1 MNCKRKML
9 VLCMMLI
16 VGISCWAQSLQL
28 KLDNVTVKKAMTEL
42 KQKSGYSFVFEAS
55 DVDTAKKISVNA
67 ENAKDAIDQILQ
79 GQDVTYEIQGK
90 SVIIKRKSATNG
102 TPTQGKKRR
111 VTGTVKDTNGDP
123 VIGATVMEKG
133 TKNGTVTDYNG
144 NFVLETAP
152 DAQLDISYIGFKTQ
166 TVKPTA
172 SGNMSISLSEDSN
185 LLDDVVVVGYGTQ
198 RKKLITGSTIHVT
211 SEDIAAVNA
220 VDAFGA
226 LQSHAAG
233 MNIVM
238 NSGQPGESYKVTIR
252 GMGTAGSN
260 SPLYVIDGV
269 PGGSLT
275 DISPDD
281 IESIDVLKDAASS
294 AIYGA
299 RASNGVILVTTKKGK
314 VGHIQVTF
322 DGYLGWQNPNTN
334 DVTPLN
340 AKQYME
346 INDKAYQIQ
355 GVATYDWQKL
365 IPKQYAQIMNGTWN
379 GTNWLE
385 ETTCHDAPVNNAS
398 LNITG
403 GSDVSRFS
411 LGVSKYHQ
419 TGTIGVPATPKYDR
433 TTVRMNSDYTL
444 IKGKDRDILKFGENV
459 TFSATDKKG
468 ISIGGIYSNS
478 IRNLLAMSPL
488 LPAYSEDGGGY
499 YEYKDIVADQWDF
512 SAEMS
517 NPLAA
522 MLYDEGNSYTKGYRL
537 QSNFFLEF
545 QPIKDLTYR
554 ASAGWLY
561 HHTEGRR
568 YVPVY
573 ELSTKKSNPADDVT
587 QRQSYNIRW
596 SLENTLN
603 YVKTFG
609 NHNIDILL
617 GQSIEKWGYG
627 NSLSITNSNSL
638 FPGSFDHAYIVNANV
653 VDPAYTSISGS
664 PQDQGSLSSFF
675 GRINY
680 NYAETYLLSLVLRA
694 DGSSNF
700 ARGHRWG
707 YFPSV
712 SAGWVMSNEKFF
724 ESTKTWLDFFKIRAS
739 WGQNGNC
746 NISNFQYLA
755 TIAFD
760 DPYYF
765 DNKDNP
771 GIGAYP
777 NILPN
782 EDVKWETSEQLDFGF
797 DARFLNNRLGV
808 AFDWYKK
815 TTKDWLVRAPML
827 LSYGTGAPYINGG
840 DIENK
845 GIEVQL
851 SWNDKIGSDFRY
863 GVTFNFSHNK
873 NEVTRLA
880 NSEGIIHGGSNAIAQ
895 NTAEL
900 YRIQVGYPIGYFWG
914 YEMEGIIQN
923 EQDLQDYLN
932 RNCGGDKANSL
943 QGESLQPGDV
953 KFVDV
958 NGNGKIDKGDDD
970 KTMIGDPNPDVTV
983 GLNIT
988 MSYKGFDFA
997 LNGYGSF
1004 GQQVAK
1010 SYRQFSDHPDDNYCT
1025 DVYTKYW
1032 TGEGS
1037 TNEYPRFSDGKTA
1050 NMSEISRVWIE
1061 DADFFKISRISLGY
1075 DFKRIAQFLPVHK
1088 CRLYVSLSNYFTF
1101 TGYSGMDPEVGYG
1114 NGASWAS
1121 GIDCG
1126 YYPSSRSWQVG
1137 LNVAF

>member
-1 MNCKRKML
+1 MYN
-9 VLCMMLI
+9 
-16 VGISCWAQSLQL
+16 
-28 KLDNVTVKKAMTEL
+28 
-42 KQKSGYSFVFEAS
+42 YSKF
-55 DVDTAKKISVNA
+55 
-67 ENAKDAIDQILQ
+67 L
-79 GQDVTYEIQGK
+79 
-90 SVIIKRKSATNG
+90 SVICAG
-102 TPTQGKKRR
+102 MLLC
-111 VTGTVKDTNGDP
+111 
-123 VIGATVMEKG
+123 GATVPVDANASEAVAQAKATVQVKGVVLDTSDQPIIGASVIETG
-133 TKNGTVTDYNG
+133 TKSNGTLTGADG
-144 NFVLETAP
+144 SFALSITQGAS
-152 DAQLDISYIGFKTQ
+152 LRISYVGYKTV

-172 SGNMSISLSEDSN
+172 GKSVRVVLEEDAEVLN
-185 LLDDVVVVGYGTQ
+185 DVVVVGYGTQ
-198 RKKLITGSTIHVT
+198 RKKLVTGSTVHVT
-211 SEDIAAVNA
+211 SDNIAAVNA

-226 LQSHAAG
+226 LQSQAAG

-238 NSGQPGESYKVTIR
+238 NSGQPGESYKVVIR

-260 SPLYVIDGV
+260 TPLYVVDGV
-269 PGGSLT
+269 PGANIEDL
-275 DISPDD
+275 SPND

-299 RASNGVILVTTKKGK
+299 RASNGVILVTTKKGRP
-314 VGHIQVTF
+314 GHVQVTF
-322 DGYLGWQNPNTN
+322 DGYLGWQNANTN

-346 INDKAYQIQ
+346 INDKAYEIQ
-355 GVATYDWQKL
+355 GVSTYDWATL
-365 IPKQYAQIMNGTWN
+365 IPKQYAQIMNGSWN
-379 GTNWLE
+379 GTNWLD
-385 ETTCHDAPVNNAS
+385 ETMIDNAPMHNAS
-398 LNITG
+398 LNIMG
-403 GSDVSRFS
+403 GSDTSRFS
-411 LGVSKYHQ
+411 LGFSKFHQ
-419 TGTIGVPATPKYDR
+419 TGTIGWPADPKFDR
-433 TTVRMNSDYTL
+433 YTVRLNSDYSL
-444 IKGKDRDILKFGENV
+444 IKKKGRDILKFGENI
-459 TFSATDKKG
+459 TFSATNKKG
-468 ISIGGIYSNS
+468 VSIGGIYGNS

-488 LPAYSEDGGGY
+488 LPAYNDKGEF
-499 YEYKDIVADQWDF
+499 YEYADIQADGWDF
-512 SAEMS
+512 SAEMA
-517 NPLAA
+517 NPLAQ
-522 MLYDEGNSYTKGYRL
+522 MKYDNGNSYTKGWRL

-545 QPIKDLTYR
+545 VPIKGLTWR
-554 ASAGWLY
+554 SSAGWLY
-561 HHTEGRR
+561 RHREGRS

-573 ELSTKKSNPADDVT
+573 ELSSKKSNPNDDIS
-587 QRQSYNIRW
+587 QNQSYSIRW

-603 YVKTFG
+603 WVKSFG
-609 NHNIDILL
+609 NHNVDVLL

-627 NSLSITNSNSL
+627 NSVSVTNSNSL
-638 FPGSFDHAYIVNANV
+638 FPGSFDHAYITNANV
-653 VDPAYTSISGS
+653 VDPAYTSIGGS
-664 PQDQGSLSSFF
+664 PESQGALSSFF
-675 GRINY
+675 GRVNY

-700 ARGHRWG
+700 ARGKRWG

-712 SAGWVMSNEKFF
+712 SAGWVISNENFM
-724 ESTKTWLDFFKIRAS
+724 ESTKSWLDFLKLRAS

-746 NISNFQYLA
+746 NISSFQYLA
-755 TIAFD
+755 TVAFD

-765 DNKDNP
+765 DSKDNP

-782 EDVKWETSEQLDFGF
+782 EDVKWETSEQLDLGF
-797 DARFLNNRLGV
+797 DARFLRNRLGIS
-808 AFDWYKK
+808 FDWYKK

-845 GIEVQL
+845 GYEVQL
-851 SWNDKIGSDFRY
+851 SWNDKIGKDFVY
-863 GVTFNFSHNK
+863 GVSFNFSHNK

-900 YRIQVGYPIGYFWG
+900 YRLEVGYPIGYFWG

-923 EQDLQDYLN
+923 EQDLQDYIN
-932 RNCGGDKANSL
+932 RNCGGDKKNSL

-953 KFVDV
+953 KFVDY
-958 NGNGKIDKGDDD
+958 NGNGKIDTGDAD
-970 KTMIGDPNPDVTV
+970 KTMIGDPNPDFTM
-983 GLNIT
+983 GLNINL
-988 MSYKGFDFA
+988 SYKGFDFG

-1037 TNEYPRFSDGKTA
+1037 TNEYPRFSDGKNA

-1075 DFKRIAQFLPVHK
+1075 DFKKLYSKLPVQK
-1088 CRLYVSLSNYFTF
+1088 CRLYVSLSNFFCF
-1101 TGYSGMDPEVGYG
+1101 TGYSGMDPEVGFG
-1114 NGASWAS
+1114 NGTSWAS

-1126 YYPSSRSWQVG
+1126 YYPSSRSFQVG
-1137 LNVAF
+1137 MNINF

>member
-1 MNCKRKML
+1 MKKKIL
-9 VLCMMLI
+9 VLSIMLT
-16 VGISCWAQSLQL
+16 VGACCWAQSIQL
-28 KLDNVTVKKAMTEL
+28 KLNNVTVKKAMTEL
-42 KQKSGYSFVFEAS
+42 KQKSGYSFVYETS
-55 DVDTAKKISVNA
+55 DLDTNKKVNVDA
-67 ENAKDAIDQILQ
+67 ENAKDAIAQILQ
-79 GQDVTYEIQGK
+79 GQNVTYEIQGK
-90 SVIIKRKSATNG
+90 NVVVQRKNANNTKAN
-102 TPTQGKKRR
+102 QGKKRTVR
-111 VTGTVKDTNGDP
+111 GIVKDNNGEP
-123 VIGATVMEKG
+123 VIGATIMESG
-133 TKNGTVTDYNG
+133 TKNGTVTDADG
-144 NFVLETAP
+144 NFVIEIAS
-152 DAQLDISYIGFKTQ
+152 DSKLDITSIGYKSQ
-166 TVKPTA
+166 TIKPSAT
-172 SGNMSISLSEDSN
+172 GTTKVSLSEDSN

-198 RKKLITGSTIHVT
+198 RKKLITGSTVHVT
-211 SEDIAAVNA
+211 ADDIAAVNA

-226 LQSHAAG
+226 LQSQASG

-238 NSGQPGESYKVTIR
+238 NSGQPGEGYKVTIR

-260 SPLYVIDGV
+260 TPLYVVDGV
-269 PGGSLT
+269 PGANIDDL
-275 DISPDD
+275 SPND

-314 VGHIQVTF
+314 AGGHVQVSF
-322 DGYLGWQNPNTN
+322 DGYMGWQNPNTN

-385 ETTCHDAPVNNAS
+385 ETTIHNAPIHNAS
-398 LNITG
+398 LSISG
-403 GSDVSRFS
+403 GSDISRFA
-411 LGVSKYHQ
+411 LGFTKFHQ
-419 TGTIGVPATPKYDR
+419 TGTIGAPADPKYDR
-433 TTVRMNSDYTL
+433 YTVRLNSDYSL
-444 IKGKDRDILKFGENV
+444 IKKKGRDILKIGENA
-459 TFSATDKKG
+459 TFSATDKRG
-468 ISIGGIYSNS
+468 VSVGGIYGNS

-488 LPAYSEDGGGY
+488 LPAYNDEGEY
-499 YEYKDIVADQWDF
+499 YEYKDIQADAWDF
-512 SAEMS
+512 SAEMA
-517 NPLAA
+517 NPLAQ
-522 MLYDEGNSYTKGYRL
+522 MKYDNGFGYTKVYRL
-537 QSNFFLEF
+537 QTNFFLEF
-545 QPIKDLTYR
+545 SPIKDLTYR

-561 HHTEGRR
+561 RHREGRS

-573 ELSTKKSNPADDVT
+573 ELSSKKSNPNDDVS
-587 QRQSYNIRW
+587 QNQSYSVRW

-603 YVKTFG
+603 WVKSFEK
-609 NHNIDILL
+609 HNVDVLL
-617 GQSIEKWGYG
+617 GQSVEKWGYG
-627 NSLSITNSNSL
+627 NGVNVTNSNSL
-638 FPGSFDHAYIVNANV
+638 FPGSFDHAYIANANV
-653 VDPAYTSISGS
+653 VDPSLTSIGGS
-664 PQDQGSLSSFF
+664 PEAQGALSSFF
-675 GRINY
+675 GRVNY
-680 NYAETYLLSLVLRA
+680 NYDETYLLSLVLRA

-712 SAGWVMSNEKFF
+712 SAGWVISNEKFM
-724 ESTKTWLDFFKIRAS
+724 ESTKAWMDFLKIRAS

-755 TIAFD
+755 TIALD

-765 DNKDNP
+765 NNKDNP
-771 GIGAYP
+771 ALGAYP

-827 LSYGTGAPYINGG
+827 LSYGTNAPYVNGG

-845 GIEVQL
+845 GYEIQL
-851 SWNDKIGSDFRY
+851 NWNDKIGKDFRY
-863 GVTFNFSHNK
+863 SVSANFSHNK

-923 EQDLQDYLN
+923 EKQLQEYLD
-932 RNCGGDKANSL
+932 RNCSGDKANSL

-953 KFVDV
+953 MFKDV

-970 KTMIGDPNPDVTV
+970 KTMIGDPNPDFTL
-983 GLNIT
+983 GLNINI
-988 MSYKGFDFA
+988 SYKGFDFA

-1037 TNEYPRFSDGKTA
+1037 TNRYPRFSDGKTA

-1075 DFKRIAQFLPVHK
+1075 DFKRLYSKLPVQK
-1088 CRLYVSLSNYFTF
+1088 CRLYVALSNFFTF
-1101 TGYSGMDPEVGYG
+1101 TGYSGMDPEVGFG

-1126 YYPSSRSWQVG
+1126 YYPSARSWQVG
-1137 LNVAF
+1137 LNINF

>member
-1 MNCKRKML
+1 MYN
-9 VLCMMLI
+9 
-16 VGISCWAQSLQL
+16 
-28 KLDNVTVKKAMTEL
+28 
-42 KQKSGYSFVFEAS
+42 YSKF
-55 DVDTAKKISVNA
+55 
-67 ENAKDAIDQILQ
+67 L
-79 GQDVTYEIQGK
+79 
-90 SVIIKRKSATNG
+90 SVICAGMLLCGAAVPVDANASEAVAQAKATVQVKGVVLDTSDQPIIGASVIETGTKSNG
-102 TPTQGKKRR
+102 TLTGADGSFSLSITQGASLR
-111 VTGTVKDTNGDP
+111 
-123 VIGATVMEKG
+123 
-133 TKNGTVTDYNG
+133 
-144 NFVLETAP
+144 
-152 DAQLDISYIGFKTQ
+152 ISYVGYKTV

-172 SGNMSISLSEDSN
+172 GKSVRVVLEEDAEVLN
-185 LLDDVVVVGYGTQ
+185 DVVVVGYGTQ
-198 RKKLITGSTIHVT
+198 RKKLVTGSTVHVT
-211 SEDIAAVNA
+211 SDNIAAVNA

-226 LQSHAAG
+226 LQSQAAG

-238 NSGQPGESYKVTIR
+238 NSGQPGESYKVVIR

-260 SPLYVIDGV
+260 TPLYVVDGV
-269 PGGSLT
+269 PGANIEDL
-275 DISPDD
+275 SPND

-299 RASNGVILVTTKKGK
+299 RASNGVILVTTKKGRP
-314 VGHIQVTF
+314 GHVQVTF
-322 DGYLGWQNPNTN
+322 DGYLGWQNANTN

-346 INDKAYQIQ
+346 INDKAYEIQ
-355 GVATYDWQKL
+355 GVSTYDWATL
-365 IPKQYAQIMNGTWN
+365 IPKQYAQIMNGSWN
-379 GTNWLE
+379 GTNWLD
-385 ETTCHDAPVNNAS
+385 ETMIDNAPMHNAS
-398 LNITG
+398 LNIMG
-403 GSDVSRFS
+403 GSDTSRFS
-411 LGVSKYHQ
+411 LGFSKFHQ
-419 TGTIGVPATPKYDR
+419 TGTIGWPADPKFDR
-433 TTVRMNSDYTL
+433 YTVRLNSDYSL
-444 IKGKDRDILKFGENV
+444 IKKKGRDILKFGENI
-459 TFSATDKKG
+459 TFSATNKKG
-468 ISIGGIYSNS
+468 VSIGGIYGNS

-488 LPAYSEDGGGY
+488 LPAYNDKGEF
-499 YEYKDIVADQWDF
+499 YEYADIQADGWDF
-512 SAEMS
+512 SAEMA
-517 NPLAA
+517 NPLAQ
-522 MLYDEGNSYTKGYRL
+522 MKYDNGNSYTKGWRL

-545 QPIKDLTYR
+545 EPIKGLTWR
-554 ASAGWLY
+554 SSAGWLY
-561 HHTEGRR
+561 RHREGRS

-573 ELSTKKSNPADDVT
+573 ELSSKKSNPNDDIS
-587 QRQSYNIRW
+587 QNQSYSIRW

-603 YVKTFG
+603 WVKSFG
-609 NHNIDILL
+609 NHNVDVLL

-627 NSLSITNSNSL
+627 NSVSVTNSNSL
-638 FPGSFDHAYIVNANV
+638 FPGSFDHAYITNANV
-653 VDPAYTSISGS
+653 VDPAYTSIGGS
-664 PQDQGSLSSFF
+664 PESQGALSSFF

-700 ARGHRWG
+700 ARGKRWG

-712 SAGWVMSNEKFF
+712 SAGWVISNENFM
-724 ESTKTWLDFFKIRAS
+724 ESTKSWLDFLKLRAS

-746 NISNFQYLA
+746 NISSFQYLA
-755 TIAFD
+755 TVAFD

-765 DNKDNP
+765 DSKDNP

-782 EDVKWETSEQLDFGF
+782 EDVKWETSEQLDLGF
-797 DARFLNNRLGV
+797 DARFLRNRLGIS
-808 AFDWYKK
+808 FDWYKK

-845 GIEVQL
+845 GYEVQL
-851 SWNDKIGSDFRY
+851 SWNDKIGKDFVY
-863 GVTFNFSHNK
+863 GVSFNFSHNK

-900 YRIQVGYPIGYFWG
+900 YRLEVGYPIGYFWG

-923 EQDLQDYLN
+923 EQDLQDYIN
-932 RNCGGDKANSL
+932 RNCGGDKKNSL

-953 KFVDV
+953 KFVDY
-958 NGNGKIDKGDDD
+958 NGNGKIDTGDAD
-970 KTMIGDPNPDVTV
+970 KTMIGDPNPDFTM
-983 GLNIT
+983 GLNINL
-988 MSYKGFDFA
+988 SYKGFDFG

-1037 TNEYPRFSDGKTA
+1037 TNQYPRFSDGKTA

-1075 DFKRIAQFLPVHK
+1075 DFKKLYSKLPVQK
-1088 CRLYVSLSNYFTF
+1088 CRLYVSLSNFFCF
-1101 TGYSGMDPEVGYG
+1101 TGYSGMDPEVGFG
-1114 NGASWAS
+1114 NGTSWAS

-1126 YYPSSRSWQVG
+1126 YYPSSRSFQVG
-1137 LNVAF
+1137 MNINF

>member
-1 MNCKRKML
+1 MKKKIL
-9 VLCMMLI
+9 VLSIMLT
-16 VGISCWAQSLQL
+16 VGACCWAQSIQL
-28 KLDNVTVKKAMTEL
+28 KLNNVTVKKAMTEL
-42 KQKSGYSFVFEAS
+42 KQKSGYSFVYETS
-55 DVDTAKKISVNA
+55 DLDTNKKVNVDA
-67 ENAKDAIDQILQ
+67 ENAKDAIAQILQ
-79 GQDVTYEIQGK
+79 GQNVTYEIQGK
-90 SVIIKRKSATNG
+90 NVVVQRKNANNTKAN
-102 TPTQGKKRR
+102 QGKKRT
-111 VTGTVKDTNGDP
+111 VKGTVKDNNGEP
-123 VIGATVMEKG
+123 VIGATIMESG
-133 TKNGTVTDYNG
+133 TKNGTVTDADG
-144 NFVLETAP
+144 NFVIEIAS
-152 DAQLDISYIGFKTQ
+152 DSKLDITSIGYKSQ
-166 TVKPTA
+166 TVKPSATGTT
-172 SGNMSISLSEDSN
+172 SVSLSEDSN

-198 RKKLITGSTIHVT
+198 RKKLITGSTVHVT
-211 SEDIAAVNA
+211 ADDIAAVNA

-226 LQSHAAG
+226 LQSQASG

-238 NSGQPGESYKVTIR
+238 NSGQPGEGYKVTIR

-260 SPLYVIDGV
+260 TPLYVVDGV
-269 PGGSLT
+269 PGANIDDL
-275 DISPDD
+275 SPND

-314 VGHIQVTF
+314 AGGHVQVSF
-322 DGYLGWQNPNTN
+322 DGYMGWQNPNTN

-385 ETTCHDAPVNNAS
+385 ETTIHNAPIHNAS
-398 LNITG
+398 LSISG
-403 GSDVSRFS
+403 GSEISRFA
-411 LGVSKYHQ
+411 LGFTKFHQ
-419 TGTIGVPATPKYDR
+419 TGTIGAPADPKYDR
-433 TTVRMNSDYTL
+433 YTVRLNSDYSL
-444 IKGKDRDILKFGENV
+444 IRKKGHDILKIGENV
-459 TFSATDKKG
+459 TFSATDKRG
-468 ISIGGIYSNS
+468 VSVGGIYGNS

-488 LPAYSEDGGGY
+488 LPAYNDEGGY
-499 YEYKDIVADQWDF
+499 YEYKDIQADAWDF
-512 SAEMS
+512 SAEMA
-517 NPLAA
+517 NPLAQ
-522 MLYDEGNSYTKGYRL
+522 MKYDNGYGYTKVYRL
-537 QSNFFLEF
+537 QTNFFLEF
-545 QPIKDLTYR
+545 SPIKDLTYR

-561 HHTEGRR
+561 RHREGRS

-573 ELSTKKSNPADDVT
+573 ELSSKKSNPNDDVS
-587 QRQSYNIRW
+587 QNQSYSVRW

-603 YVKTFG
+603 WVKSFDK
-609 NHNIDILL
+609 HNIDVLL
-617 GQSIEKWGYG
+617 GQSVEKWGYG
-627 NSLSITNSNSL
+627 NGVNVTNSNSL
-638 FPGSFDHAYIVNANV
+638 FPGSFDHAYIANANV
-653 VDPAYTSISGS
+653 VDPSLTSIGGS
-664 PQDQGSLSSFF
+664 PEAQGALSSFF

-680 NYAETYLLSLVLRA
+680 NYDETYLLSLVLRA

-707 YFPSV
+707 YFPSI
-712 SAGWVMSNEKFF
+712 SAGWVISNEKFM
-724 ESTKTWLDFFKIRAS
+724 ESTKAWMDFLKIRAS

-755 TIAFD
+755 TIALD

-765 DNKDNP
+765 NNKDNP
-771 GIGAYP
+771 ALGAYP

-827 LSYGTGAPYINGG
+827 LSYGTNAPYVNGG

-845 GIEVQL
+845 GYEIQL
-851 SWNDKIGSDFRY
+851 NWNDKIGKDFRY
-863 GVTFNFSHNK
+863 SISANFSHNK

-923 EQDLQDYLN
+923 EKQLQEYLD
-932 RNCGGDKANSL
+932 RNCSGDKANSL

-953 KFVDV
+953 MFKDV

-970 KTMIGDPNPDVTV
+970 KTMIGDPNPDFTL
-983 GLNIT
+983 GLNINI
-988 MSYKGFDFA
+988 SYKGFDFA

-1037 TNEYPRFSDGKTA
+1037 TNRYPRFSDGKTA

-1075 DFKRIAQFLPVHK
+1075 DFKRLYSKLPVQK
-1088 CRLYVSLSNYFTF
+1088 CRLYVALSNFFTF
-1101 TGYSGMDPEVGYG
+1101 TGYSGMDPEVGFG

-1126 YYPSSRSWQVG
+1126 YYPSARSWQVG
-1137 LNVAF
+1137 LNINF

>member
-1 MNCKRKML
+1 MKKKIL
-9 VLCMMLI
+9 VLSIMLT
-16 VGISCWAQSLQL
+16 VGACCWAQSIQL
-28 KLDNVTVKKAMTEL
+28 KLNNVTVKKAMTEL
-42 KQKSGYSFVFEAS
+42 KQKSGYSFVYETS
-55 DVDTAKKISVNA
+55 DLDTNKKVNVDA
-67 ENAKDAIDQILQ
+67 ENAKDAIAQILQ
-79 GQDVTYEIQGK
+79 GQNVTYEIQGK
-90 SVIIKRKSATNG
+90 NVVVQRKNANNTKAN
-102 TPTQGKKRR
+102 QGKKRT
-111 VTGTVKDTNGDP
+111 VKGTVKDNNGEP
-123 VIGATVMEKG
+123 VIGATIMESG
-133 TKNGTVTDYNG
+133 TKNGTVTDADG
-144 NFVLETAP
+144 NFVIEIAS
-152 DAQLDISYIGFKTQ
+152 DSKLDITSIGYKSQ
-166 TVKPTA
+166 TVKPSATGTT
-172 SGNMSISLSEDSN
+172 SVSLSEDSN

-198 RKKLITGSTIHVT
+198 RKKLITGSTVHVT
-211 SEDIAAVNA
+211 ADDIAAVNA

-226 LQSHAAG
+226 LQSQASG

-238 NSGQPGESYKVTIR
+238 NSGQPGEGYKVTIR

-260 SPLYVIDGV
+260 TPLYVVDGV
-269 PGGSLT
+269 PGANIDDL
-275 DISPDD
+275 SPND

-314 VGHIQVTF
+314 AGGHVQVSF
-322 DGYLGWQNPNTN
+322 DGYMGWQNPNTN

-385 ETTCHDAPVNNAS
+385 ETTIHNAPIHNAS
-398 LNITG
+398 LSISG
-403 GSDVSRFS
+403 GSEISRFA
-411 LGVSKYHQ
+411 LGFTKFHQ
-419 TGTIGVPATPKYDR
+419 TGTIGAPADPKYDR
-433 TTVRMNSDYTL
+433 YTVRLNSDYSL
-444 IKGKDRDILKFGENV
+444 IKKKGRDILKIGENA
-459 TFSATDKKG
+459 TFSATDKRG
-468 ISIGGIYSNS
+468 VSVGGIYGNS

-488 LPAYSEDGGGY
+488 LPAYNDEGGY
-499 YEYKDIVADQWDF
+499 YEYKDIQADAWDF
-512 SAEMS
+512 SAEMA
-517 NPLAA
+517 NPLAQ
-522 MLYDEGNSYTKGYRL
+522 MKYDNGYGYTKVYRL
-537 QSNFFLEF
+537 QTNFFLEF
-545 QPIKDLTYR
+545 SPIKDLTYR

-561 HHTEGRR
+561 RHREGRS

-573 ELSTKKSNPADDVT
+573 ELSSKKSNPNDDVS
-587 QRQSYNIRW
+587 QNQSYSVRW

-603 YVKTFG
+603 WVKSFDK
-609 NHNIDILL
+609 HNIDVLL
-617 GQSIEKWGYG
+617 GQSVEKWGYG
-627 NSLSITNSNSL
+627 NGVNVTNSNSL
-638 FPGSFDHAYIVNANV
+638 FPGSFDHAYIANANV
-653 VDPAYTSISGS
+653 VDPSLTSIGGS
-664 PQDQGSLSSFF
+664 PEAQGALSSFF
-675 GRINY
+675 GRVNY
-680 NYAETYLLSLVLRA
+680 NYDETYLLSLVLRA

-707 YFPSV
+707 YFPSI
-712 SAGWVMSNEKFF
+712 SAGWVISNEKFM
-724 ESTKTWLDFFKIRAS
+724 ESTKAWMDFLKIRAS

-755 TIAFD
+755 TIALD

-765 DNKDNP
+765 NNKDNP
-771 GIGAYP
+771 ALGAYP

-827 LSYGTGAPYINGG
+827 LSYGTNAPYVNGG

-845 GIEVQL
+845 GYEIQL
-851 SWNDKIGSDFRY
+851 NWNDKIGKDFRY
-863 GVTFNFSHNK
+863 SVSANFSHNK

-923 EQDLQDYLN
+923 EKQLQEYLD
-932 RNCGGDKANSL
+932 RNCSGDKANSL

-953 KFVDV
+953 MFKDV

-970 KTMIGDPNPDVTV
+970 KTMIGDPNPDFTL
-983 GLNIT
+983 GLNINI
-988 MSYKGFDFA
+988 SYKGFDFA

-1037 TNEYPRFSDGKTA
+1037 TNRYPRFSDGKTA

-1075 DFKRIAQFLPVHK
+1075 DFKRLYSKLPVQK
-1088 CRLYVSLSNYFTF
+1088 CRLYVALSNFFTF
-1101 TGYSGMDPEVGYG
+1101 TGYSGMDPEVGFG

-1126 YYPSSRSWQVG
+1126 YYPSARSWQVG
-1137 LNVAF
+1137 LNINF

>member
-1 MNCKRKML
+1 MKKKIL
-9 VLCMMLI
+9 VLSIMLT
-16 VGISCWAQSLQL
+16 VGACCWAQSIQL
-28 KLDNVTVKKAMTEL
+28 KLNNVTVKKAMTEL
-42 KQKSGYSFVFEAS
+42 KQKSGYSFVYETS
-55 DVDTAKKISVNA
+55 DLDTNKKVNVDA
-67 ENAKDAIDQILQ
+67 ENAKDAIAQILQ
-79 GQDVTYEIQGK
+79 GQNVTYEIQGK
-90 SVIIKRKSATNG
+90 NVVVQRKNANNTKAN
-102 TPTQGKKRR
+102 QGKKRT
-111 VTGTVKDTNGDP
+111 VKGTVKDNNGEP
-123 VIGATVMEKG
+123 VIGATIMESG
-133 TKNGTVTDYNG
+133 TKNGTVTDADG
-144 NFVLETAP
+144 NFVIEIAS
-152 DAQLDISYIGFKTQ
+152 DSKLDITSIGYKSQ
-166 TVKPTA
+166 TVKPSATGTT
-172 SGNMSISLSEDSN
+172 SVSLSEDSN

-198 RKKLITGSTIHVT
+198 RKKLITGSTVHVT
-211 SEDIAAVNA
+211 ADDIAAVNA

-226 LQSHAAG
+226 LQSQASG

-238 NSGQPGESYKVTIR
+238 NSGQPGEGYKVTIR

-260 SPLYVIDGV
+260 TPLYVVDGV
-269 PGGSLT
+269 PGANIDDL
-275 DISPDD
+275 SPND

-314 VGHIQVTF
+314 AGGHVQVSF
-322 DGYLGWQNPNTN
+322 DGYMGWQNPNTN

-385 ETTCHDAPVNNAS
+385 ETTIHNAPIHNAS
-398 LNITG
+398 LSISG
-403 GSDVSRFS
+403 GSEISRFA
-411 LGVSKYHQ
+411 LGFTKFHQ
-419 TGTIGVPATPKYDR
+419 TGTIGAPADPKYDR
-433 TTVRMNSDYTL
+433 YTVRLNSDYSL
-444 IKGKDRDILKFGENV
+444 IRKKGHDILKIGENV
-459 TFSATDKKG
+459 TFSATDKRG
-468 ISIGGIYSNS
+468 VSVGGIYGNS

-488 LPAYSEDGGGY
+488 LPAYNDEGGY
-499 YEYKDIVADQWDF
+499 YEYKDIQADAWDF
-512 SAEMS
+512 SAEMA
-517 NPLAA
+517 NPLAQ
-522 MLYDEGNSYTKGYRL
+522 MKYDNGFGYTKVYRL
-537 QSNFFLEF
+537 QTNFFLEF
-545 QPIKDLTYR
+545 SPIKDLTYR

-561 HHTEGRR
+561 RHREGRS

-573 ELSTKKSNPADDVT
+573 ELSSKKSNPNDDVS
-587 QRQSYNIRW
+587 QNQSYSVRW

-603 YVKTFG
+603 WVKSFEK
-609 NHNIDILL
+609 HNIDVLL
-617 GQSIEKWGYG
+617 GQSVEKWGYG
-627 NSLSITNSNSL
+627 NGVNVTNSNSL
-638 FPGSFDHAYIVNANV
+638 FPGSFDHAYIANANV
-653 VDPAYTSISGS
+653 VDPSLTSIGGS
-664 PQDQGSLSSFF
+664 PEAQGALSSFF
-675 GRINY
+675 GRVNY
-680 NYAETYLLSLVLRA
+680 NYDETYLLSLVLRA

-712 SAGWVMSNEKFF
+712 SAGWVISNEKFM
-724 ESTKTWLDFFKIRAS
+724 ESTKAWMDFLKIRAS

-755 TIAFD
+755 TIALD

-765 DNKDNP
+765 NNKDNP
-771 GIGAYP
+771 ALGAYP

-827 LSYGTGAPYINGG
+827 LSYGTNAPYVNGG

-845 GIEVQL
+845 GYEIQL
-851 SWNDKIGSDFRY
+851 NWNDKIGKDFRY
-863 GVTFNFSHNK
+863 SVSANFSHNK

-923 EQDLQDYLN
+923 EKQLQEYLD
-932 RNCGGDKANSL
+932 RNCSGDKANSL

-953 KFVDV
+953 MFKDV

-970 KTMIGDPNPDVTV
+970 KTMIGDPNPDFTL
-983 GLNIT
+983 GLNINI
-988 MSYKGFDFA
+988 SYKGFDFA

-1037 TNEYPRFSDGKTA
+1037 TNRYPRFSDGKTA

-1075 DFKRIAQFLPVHK
+1075 DFKRLYSKLPVQK
-1088 CRLYVSLSNYFTF
+1088 CRLYVSLSNFFTF
-1101 TGYSGMDPEVGYG
+1101 TGYSGMDPEVGFG

-1126 YYPSSRSWQVG
+1126 YYPSARSWQVG
-1137 LNVAF
+1137 LNINF

>member
-1 MNCKRKML
+1 M
-9 VLCMMLI
+9 
-16 VGISCWAQSLQL
+16 L
-28 KLDNVTVKKAMTEL
+28 KLSKLLSVVCVGMFAFGMPASAANTLTDEMAPQQRNTVQVKGVVL
-42 KQKSGYSFVFEAS
+42 DAS
-55 DVDTAKKISVNA
+55 N
-67 ENAKDAIDQILQ
+67 Q
-79 GQDVTYEIQGK
+79 
-90 SVIIKRKSATNG
+90 
-102 TPTQGKKRR
+102 
-111 VTGTVKDTNGDP
+111 P
-123 VIGATVMEKG
+123 VIGASVIEVGTTSNGVLTGADGSFALSVAKG
-133 TKNGTVTDYNG
+133 ASLKVSYVGYKTVTVRSVEG
-144 NFVLETAP
+144 RSLTIVLE
-152 DAQLDISYIGFKTQ
+152 
-166 TVKPTA
+166 
-172 SGNMSISLSEDSN
+172 EDSEVLN
-185 LLDDVVVVGYGTQ
+185 DVVVVGYGTQ
-198 RKKLITGSTIHVT
+198 RKKLVTGSTVHVT
-211 SEDIAAVNA
+211 SENIEAVNA

-226 LQSHAAG
+226 LQSLASG

-238 NSGQPGESYKVTIR
+238 NSGQPGEGYKVTIR

-260 SPLYVIDGV
+260 TPLYVVDGV
-269 PGGSLT
+269 PGANIDDL
-275 DISPDD
+275 SPND
-281 IESIDVLKDAASS
+281 IESIDILKDAASS

-314 VGHIQVTF
+314 PGHVQVTF

-346 INDKAYQIQ
+346 INDKAYTIQ
-355 GVATYDWQKL
+355 GVSTYDWATL
-365 IPKQYAQIMNGTWN
+365 IPKQYAQIMSGKWN

-385 ETTCHDAPVNNAS
+385 ETTIDNAPMHNAS
-398 LNITG
+398 LNIMG
-403 GSDVSRFS
+403 GSDTSRFS
-411 LGVSKYHQ
+411 IGFSKYHQ
-419 TGTIGVPATPKYDR
+419 TGTIGWPADPKFDR
-433 TTVRMNSDYTL
+433 YNVRLNSDYSL
-444 IKGKDRDILKFGENV
+444 IKKKGRDILKFGENIN
-459 TFSATDKKG
+459 FSTTNKKG
-468 ISIGGIYSNS
+468 VSIGGIYGNS

-488 LPAYSEDGGGY
+488 LPAYNDNGGF
-499 YEYKDIVADQWDF
+499 YEYADIQADGWDF
-512 SAEMS
+512 SAEMA
-517 NPLAA
+517 NPLAQ
-522 MLYDEGNSYTKGYRL
+522 MKYDNGNSYSKGWRL
-537 QSNFFLEF
+537 QTNFFLEF
-545 QPIKDLTYR
+545 VPIKGLTWR
-554 ASAGWLY
+554 TSAGWLY
-561 HHTEGRR
+561 RHRESRS

-573 ELSTKKSNPADDVT
+573 ELSSKKSNPNDDVS
-587 QRQSYNIRW
+587 QSQSYSIRW

-603 YVKTFG
+603 WVKSFES
-609 NHNIDILL
+609 HNFDVLL
-617 GQSIEKWGYG
+617 GQSVEKWGYG
-627 NSLSITNSNSL
+627 NGVSVTNSNSL
-638 FPGSFDHAYIVNANV
+638 FPGSFDHAYIANANV
-653 VDPAYTSISGS
+653 VDPAYTSIGGS
-664 PQDQGSLSSFF
+664 PESQGAISSFF

-712 SAGWVMSNEKFF
+712 SAGWVISNESFF
-724 ESTKTWLDFFKIRAS
+724 ESMKNWLDFLKLRAS

-746 NISNFQYLA
+746 NISSFQYLA
-755 TIAFD
+755 TID
-760 DPYYF
+760 LNDPYYF

-827 LSYGTGAPYINGG
+827 LSYGTNAPYVNGG

-845 GIEVQL
+845 GYEVQL
-851 SWNDKIGSDFRY
+851 SWNDKIGKDFKY
-863 GVTFNFSHNK
+863 GITANFSHNK

-900 YRIQVGYPIGYFWG
+900 YRLQVGYPIGYFWG

-923 EQDLQDYLN
+923 EADLQDYIN
-932 RNCGGDKANSL
+932 RNCGGEKKNSL

-953 KFVDV
+953 KFVDF
-958 NGNGKIDKGDDD
+958 NGNGKIDTGDAD
-970 KTMIGDPNPDVTV
+970 KTMIGDPNPDFTA

-988 MSYKGFDFA
+988 LAYKGFDFA

-1037 TNEYPRFSDGKTA
+1037 TNRYPRFSDGKTA

-1061 DADFFKISRISLGY
+1061 DADFFKISRISFGY
-1075 DFKRIAQFLPVHK
+1075 DFKRLYSKLPVQK
-1088 CRLYVSLSNYFTF
+1088 CRLYVALSNYFTF
-1101 TGYSGMDPEVGYG
+1101 TGYSGMDPEVGFG
-1114 NGASWAS
+1114 NGTSWAS

-1137 LNVAF
+1137 LNINF

>member
-1 MNCKRKML
+1 MKKKIL
-9 VLCMMLI
+9 VLSIMLT
-16 VGISCWAQSLQL
+16 VGACCWAQSIQL
-28 KLDNVTVKKAMTEL
+28 KLNNVTVKKAMTEL
-42 KQKSGYSFVFEAS
+42 KQKSGYSFVYETS
-55 DVDTAKKISVNA
+55 DLDTNKKVNVDA
-67 ENAKDAIDQILQ
+67 ENAKDAIAQILQ
-79 GQDVTYEIQGK
+79 GQNVTYEIQGK
-90 SVIIKRKSATNG
+90 NVVVQRKNANNTKAN
-102 TPTQGKKRR
+102 QGKKRT
-111 VTGTVKDTNGDP
+111 VKGTVKDNNGEP
-123 VIGATVMEKG
+123 VIGATIMESG
-133 TKNGTVTDYNG
+133 TKNGTVTDADG
-144 NFVLETAP
+144 NFVIEIAS
-152 DAQLDISYIGFKTQ
+152 DSKLDITSIGYKSQ
-166 TVKPTA
+166 TVKPSATGTT
-172 SGNMSISLSEDSN
+172 SVSLSEDSN

-198 RKKLITGSTIHVT
+198 RKKLITGSTVHVT
-211 SEDIAAVNA
+211 ADDIAAVNA

-226 LQSHAAG
+226 LQSQASG

-238 NSGQPGESYKVTIR
+238 NSGQPGEGYKVTIR

-260 SPLYVIDGV
+260 TPLYVVDGV
-269 PGGSLT
+269 PGANIDDL
-275 DISPDD
+275 SPND

-314 VGHIQVTF
+314 AGGHVQVSF
-322 DGYLGWQNPNTN
+322 DGYMGWQNPNTN

-385 ETTCHDAPVNNAS
+385 ETTIHNAPIHNAS
-398 LNITG
+398 LSISG
-403 GSDVSRFS
+403 GSEISRFA
-411 LGVSKYHQ
+411 LGFTKFHQ
-419 TGTIGVPATPKYDR
+419 TGTIGAPADPKYDR
-433 TTVRMNSDYTL
+433 YTVRLNSDYSL
-444 IKGKDRDILKFGENV
+444 IRKKGHDILKIGENV
-459 TFSATDKKG
+459 TFSATDKRG
-468 ISIGGIYSNS
+468 VSVGGIYGNS

-488 LPAYSEDGGGY
+488 LPAYNDEGGY
-499 YEYKDIVADQWDF
+499 YEYKDIQADAWDF
-512 SAEMS
+512 SAEMA
-517 NPLAA
+517 NPLAQ
-522 MLYDEGNSYTKGYRL
+522 MKYDNGFGYTKVYRL
-537 QSNFFLEF
+537 QTNFFLEF
-545 QPIKDLTYR
+545 SPIKDLTYR

-561 HHTEGRR
+561 RHREGRS

-573 ELSTKKSNPADDVT
+573 ELSSKKSNPNDDVS
-587 QRQSYNIRW
+587 QNQSYSVRW

-603 YVKTFG
+603 WVKSFDK
-609 NHNIDILL
+609 HNIDVLL
-617 GQSIEKWGYG
+617 GQSVEKWGYG
-627 NSLSITNSNSL
+627 NGVNVTNSNSL
-638 FPGSFDHAYIVNANV
+638 FPGSFDHAYIANANV
-653 VDPAYTSISGS
+653 VDPSLTSIGGS
-664 PQDQGSLSSFF
+664 PEAQGALSSFF

-680 NYAETYLLSLVLRA
+680 NYDETYLLSLVLRA

-707 YFPSV
+707 YFPSI
-712 SAGWVMSNEKFF
+712 SAGWVISNEKFM
-724 ESTKTWLDFFKIRAS
+724 ESTKAWMDFLKIRAS

-755 TIAFD
+755 TIALD

-765 DNKDNP
+765 NNKDNP
-771 GIGAYP
+771 ALGAYP

-827 LSYGTGAPYINGG
+827 LSYGTNAPYVNGG

-845 GIEVQL
+845 GYEIQL
-851 SWNDKIGSDFRY
+851 NWNDKIGKDFRY
-863 GVTFNFSHNK
+863 SISANFSHNK

-923 EQDLQDYLN
+923 EKQLQEYLD
-932 RNCGGDKANSL
+932 RNCSGDKANSL

-953 KFVDV
+953 MFKDV

-970 KTMIGDPNPDVTV
+970 KTMIGDPNPDFTL
-983 GLNIT
+983 GLNINI
-988 MSYKGFDFA
+988 SYKGFDFA

-1037 TNEYPRFSDGKTA
+1037 TNRYPRFSDGKTA

-1075 DFKRIAQFLPVHK
+1075 DFKRLYSKLPVQK
-1088 CRLYVSLSNYFTF
+1088 CRLYVALSNFFTF
-1101 TGYSGMDPEVGYG
+1101 TGYSGMDPEVGFG

-1126 YYPSSRSWQVG
+1126 YYPSARSWQVG
-1137 LNVAF
+1137 LNINF

>member
-1 MNCKRKML
+1 MKKKIL
-9 VLCMMLI
+9 VLSIMLT
-16 VGISCWAQSLQL
+16 VGACCWAQSIQL
-28 KLDNVTVKKAMTEL
+28 KLNNVTVKKAMTEL
-42 KQKSGYSFVFEAS
+42 KQKSGYSFVYETS
-55 DVDTAKKISVNA
+55 DLDTNKKVNVDA
-67 ENAKDAIDQILQ
+67 ENAKDAIAQILQ
-79 GQDVTYEIQGK
+79 GQNVTYEIQGK
-90 SVIIKRKSATNG
+90 NVVVQRKNANNTKAN
-102 TPTQGKKRR
+102 QGKKRT
-111 VTGTVKDTNGDP
+111 VKGTVKDNNGEP
-123 VIGATVMEKG
+123 VIGATIMESG
-133 TKNGTVTDYNG
+133 TKNGTVTDADG
-144 NFVLETAP
+144 NFVIEIAS
-152 DAQLDISYIGFKTQ
+152 DSKLDITSIGYKSQ
-166 TVKPTA
+166 TVKPSATGTT
-172 SGNMSISLSEDSN
+172 SVSLSEDSN

-198 RKKLITGSTIHVT
+198 RKKLITGSTVHVT
-211 SEDIAAVNA
+211 ADDIAAVNA

-226 LQSHAAG
+226 LQSQASG

-238 NSGQPGESYKVTIR
+238 NSGQPGEGYKVTIR

-260 SPLYVIDGV
+260 TPLYVVDGV
-269 PGGSLT
+269 PGANIDDL
-275 DISPDD
+275 SPND

-314 VGHIQVTF
+314 AGGHVQVSF
-322 DGYLGWQNPNTN
+322 DGYMGWQNPNTN
-334 DVTPLN
+334 GVTPLN

-365 IPKQYAQIMNGTWN
+365 IPKQYAQIMSGTWN

-385 ETTCHDAPVNNAS
+385 ETTIHNAPIHNAS
-398 LNITG
+398 LSISG
-403 GSDVSRFS
+403 GSDISRFA
-411 LGVSKYHQ
+411 LGFTKFHQ
-419 TGTIGVPATPKYDR
+419 TGTIGAPADPKYDR
-433 TTVRMNSDYTL
+433 YTVRLNSDYSL
-444 IKGKDRDILKFGENV
+444 IKKKGRDILKIGENA
-459 TFSATDKKG
+459 TFSATDKRG
-468 ISIGGIYSNS
+468 VSVGGIYGNS

-488 LPAYSEDGGGY
+488 LPAYNDEGGY
-499 YEYKDIVADQWDF
+499 YEYKDIQADAWDF
-512 SAEMS
+512 SAEMA
-517 NPLAA
+517 NPLAQ
-522 MLYDEGNSYTKGYRL
+522 MKYDNGFGYTKVYRL
-537 QSNFFLEF
+537 QTNFFLEF
-545 QPIKDLTYR
+545 SPIKDLTYR

-561 HHTEGRR
+561 RHREGRS

-573 ELSTKKSNPADDVT
+573 ELSSKKSNPNDDVS
-587 QRQSYNIRW
+587 QNQSYSVRW

-603 YVKTFG
+603 WVKSFDK
-609 NHNIDILL
+609 HNIDVLL
-617 GQSIEKWGYG
+617 GQSVEKWGYG
-627 NSLSITNSNSL
+627 NGVNVTNSNSL
-638 FPGSFDHAYIVNANV
+638 FPGSFDHAYIANANV
-653 VDPAYTSISGS
+653 VDPSLTSIGGS
-664 PQDQGSLSSFF
+664 PEAQGALSSFF
-675 GRINY
+675 GRVNY
-680 NYAETYLLSLVLRA
+680 NYDETYLLSLVLRA

-712 SAGWVMSNEKFF
+712 SAGWVISNEKFM
-724 ESTKTWLDFFKIRAS
+724 ESTKAWMDFLKIRAS

-755 TIAFD
+755 TIALD

-765 DNKDNP
+765 NNKDNP
-771 GIGAYP
+771 ALGAYP

-827 LSYGTGAPYINGG
+827 LSYGTNAPYVNGG

-845 GIEVQL
+845 GYEIQL
-851 SWNDKIGSDFRY
+851 NWNDKIGKDFRY
-863 GVTFNFSHNK
+863 SVSANFSHNK

-923 EQDLQDYLN
+923 EKQLQEYLD
-932 RNCGGDKANSL
+932 RNCSGDKANSL

-953 KFVDV
+953 MFKDV

-970 KTMIGDPNPDVTV
+970 KTMIGDPNPDFTL
-983 GLNIT
+983 GLNINI
-988 MSYKGFDFA
+988 SYKGFDFA

-1037 TNEYPRFSDGKTA
+1037 TNRYPRFSDGKTA

-1075 DFKRIAQFLPVHK
+1075 DFKRLYSKLPVQK
-1088 CRLYVSLSNYFTF
+1088 CRLYVSLSNFFTF
-1101 TGYSGMDPEVGYG
+1101 TGYSGMDPEVGFG

-1126 YYPSSRSWQVG
+1126 YYPSARSWQVG
-1137 LNVAF
+1137 LNINF

>member
-1 MNCKRKML
+1 MYN
-9 VLCMMLI
+9 
-16 VGISCWAQSLQL
+16 
-28 KLDNVTVKKAMTEL
+28 
-42 KQKSGYSFVFEAS
+42 YSKF
-55 DVDTAKKISVNA
+55 
-67 ENAKDAIDQILQ
+67 L
-79 GQDVTYEIQGK
+79 
-90 SVIIKRKSATNG
+90 SVICAGMLLCGAAVPVDANASEAVAQAKASVQVKGVVLDTSDQPIIGASVIETGTKSNG
-102 TPTQGKKRR
+102 TLTGADGSFSLSITQGASLR
-111 VTGTVKDTNGDP
+111 
-123 VIGATVMEKG
+123 
-133 TKNGTVTDYNG
+133 
-144 NFVLETAP
+144 
-152 DAQLDISYIGFKTQ
+152 ISYVGYKTV

-172 SGNMSISLSEDSN
+172 GKSVRVVLEEDAEVLN
-185 LLDDVVVVGYGTQ
+185 DVVVVGYGTQ
-198 RKKLITGSTIHVT
+198 RKKLVTGSTVHVT
-211 SEDIAAVNA
+211 SDNIAAVNA

-226 LQSHAAG
+226 LQSQAAG

-238 NSGQPGESYKVTIR
+238 NSGQPGESYKVVIR

-260 SPLYVIDGV
+260 TPLYVVDGV
-269 PGGSLT
+269 PGANIEDL
-275 DISPDD
+275 SPND

-299 RASNGVILVTTKKGK
+299 RASNGVILVTTKKGRP
-314 VGHIQVTF
+314 GHVQVTF
-322 DGYLGWQNPNTN
+322 DGYLGWQNANTN

-346 INDKAYQIQ
+346 INDKAYEIQ
-355 GVATYDWQKL
+355 GVSTYDWATL
-365 IPKQYAQIMNGTWN
+365 IPKQYAQIMNGSWN
-379 GTNWLE
+379 GTNWLD
-385 ETTCHDAPVNNAS
+385 ETMIDNAPMHNAS
-398 LNITG
+398 LNIMG
-403 GSDVSRFS
+403 GSDTSRFS
-411 LGVSKYHQ
+411 LGFSKFHQ
-419 TGTIGVPATPKYDR
+419 TGTIGWPADPKFDR
-433 TTVRMNSDYTL
+433 YTVRLNSDYSL
-444 IKGKDRDILKFGENV
+444 IKKKGRDILKFGENI
-459 TFSATDKKG
+459 TFSATNKKG
-468 ISIGGIYSNS
+468 VSIGGIYGNS

-488 LPAYSEDGGGY
+488 LPAYNDKGEF
-499 YEYKDIVADQWDF
+499 YEYADIQADGWDF
-512 SAEMS
+512 SAEMA
-517 NPLAA
+517 NPLAQ
-522 MLYDEGNSYTKGYRL
+522 MKYDNGNSYTKGWRL

-545 QPIKDLTYR
+545 VPIKGLTWR
-554 ASAGWLY
+554 SSAGWLY
-561 HHTEGRR
+561 RHREGRS

-573 ELSTKKSNPADDVT
+573 ELSSKKSNPNDDIS
-587 QRQSYNIRW
+587 QNQSYSIRW

-603 YVKTFG
+603 WVKSFG
-609 NHNIDILL
+609 NHNVDLLL

-627 NSLSITNSNSL
+627 NSVSVTNSNSL
-638 FPGSFDHAYIVNANV
+638 FPGSFDHAYITNANV
-653 VDPAYTSISGS
+653 VDPAYTSIGGS
-664 PQDQGSLSSFF
+664 PESQGALSSFF
-675 GRINY
+675 GRVNY

-700 ARGHRWG
+700 ARGKRWG

-712 SAGWVMSNEKFF
+712 SAGWVISNENFM
-724 ESTKTWLDFFKIRAS
+724 ESTKSWLDFLKLRAS

-746 NISNFQYLA
+746 NISSFQYLA
-755 TIAFD
+755 TVAFD

-765 DNKDNP
+765 DSKDNP

-782 EDVKWETSEQLDFGF
+782 EDVKWETSEQLDLGF
-797 DARFLNNRLGV
+797 DARFLRNRLGIS
-808 AFDWYKK
+808 FDWYKK

-845 GIEVQL
+845 GYEVQL
-851 SWNDKIGSDFRY
+851 SWNDKIGKDFVY
-863 GVTFNFSHNK
+863 GVSFNFSHNK

-900 YRIQVGYPIGYFWG
+900 YRLEVGYPIGYFWG

-923 EQDLQDYLN
+923 EQDLQDYIN
-932 RNCGGDKANSL
+932 RNCGGDKKNSL

-953 KFVDV
+953 KFVDY
-958 NGNGKIDKGDDD
+958 NGNGKIDTGDAD
-970 KTMIGDPNPDVTV
+970 KTMIGDPNPDFTM
-983 GLNIT
+983 GLNINL
-988 MSYKGFDFA
+988 SYKGFDFG

-1037 TNEYPRFSDGKTA
+1037 TNEYPRFSDGKNA

-1075 DFKRIAQFLPVHK
+1075 DFKKLYSKLPVQK
-1088 CRLYVSLSNYFTF
+1088 CRLYVSLSNFFCF
-1101 TGYSGMDPEVGYG
+1101 TGYSGMDPEVGFG
-1114 NGASWAS
+1114 NGTSWAS

-1126 YYPSSRSWQVG
+1126 YYPSSRSFQVG
-1137 LNVAF
+1137 MNINF

>member
-1 MNCKRKML
+1 MYKNPKFLSAVCAG
-9 VLCMMLI
+9 MMLFMAPVALSTVQAYAAVDQTVQVKGVVLDTSRQPI
-16 VGISCWAQSLQL
+16 IGASVVEVGTP
-28 KLDNVTVKKAMTEL
+28 N
-42 KQKSGYSFVFEAS
+42 
-55 DVDTAKKISVNA
+55 
-67 ENAKDAIDQILQ
+67 
-79 GQDVTYEIQGK
+79 
-90 SVIIKRKSATNG
+90 NG
-102 TPTQGKKRR
+102 TLTAADGSFSLTTKQGASLRITFLGYK
-111 VTGTVKDTNGDP
+111 TV
-123 VIGATVMEKG
+123 E
-133 TKNGTVTDYNG
+133 
-144 NFVLETAP
+144 
-152 DAQLDISYIGFKTQ
+152 
-166 TVKPTA
+166 VKPTA
-172 SGNMSISLSEDSN
+172 GRTLRITLEEDAEVLN
-185 LLDDVVVVGYGTQ
+185 DVVVVGYGTQ
-198 RKKLITGSTIHVT
+198 RKKLVTGSTVHVT
-211 SEDIAAVNA
+211 SENIESVNA

-226 LQSHAAG
+226 LQSQAAG

-238 NSGQPGESYKVTIR
+238 NSGQPGESYRVVIR

-260 SPLYVIDGV
+260 TPLYVVDGV
-269 PGGSLT
+269 PGASIEDL
-275 DISPDD
+275 SPND

-299 RASNGVILVTTKKGK
+299 RASNGVILVTTKKGRP
-314 VGHIQVTF
+314 GHVQVSF

-355 GVATYDWQKL
+355 GVSTYNWATL
-365 IPKQYAQIMNGTWN
+365 IPKQYQQIQNGTWN

-385 ETTCHDAPVNNAS
+385 ETTIENAPMHNAS
-398 LNITG
+398 INISG
-403 GSDVSRFS
+403 GSDVSRFA
-411 LGVSKYHQ
+411 LGFTKYHQ
-419 TGTIGVPATPKYDR
+419 TGTLGYPADPKFDR
-433 TTVRMNSDYTL
+433 YTVRLNSDYSL
-444 IKGKDRDILKFGENV
+444 IRKRDYDVLKVGENI
-459 TFSATDKKG
+459 TFSTMNKRG
-468 ISIGGIYSNS
+468 VSIGGIYGNS

-488 LPAYSEDGGGY
+488 LPAYNDKGEL
-499 YEYKDIVADQWDF
+499 YEYSDIQADGWDF
-512 SAEMS
+512 SAEMA

-522 MLYDEGNSYTKGYRL
+522 MKYDEGNRYTKNWRL
-537 QSNFFLEF
+537 QSNFYLEF
-545 QPIKDLTYR
+545 KPIKELTYR

-561 HHTEGRR
+561 RHREGRS

-573 ELSTKKSNPADDVT
+573 ELSAKKSNPADDVS
-587 QRQSYNIRW
+587 QNQSYNIRW

-603 YVKTFG
+603 YVKSFG
-609 NHNIDILL
+609 SHNLDVLL
-617 GQSIEKWGYG
+617 GQSLEKWGLG
-627 NSLSITNSNSL
+627 NSVSVTNSNSL

-653 VDPAYTSISGS
+653 VDPAYTSIGGS
-664 PQDQGSLSSFF
+664 PETQGRLSSFF
-675 GRINY
+675 GRVNY

-700 ARGHRWG
+700 KRGKRWG
-707 YFPSV
+707 YFPSI
-712 SAGWVMSNEKFF
+712 SAGWVISNESFM
-724 ESTKTWLDFFKIRAS
+724 ESTSSWLDFLKIRAS

-746 NISNFQYLA
+746 NISPFQYVA
-755 TIAFD
+755 TVAFD

-765 DNKDNP
+765 DSKDNP

-777 NILPN
+777 DILPN
-782 EDVKWETSEQLDFGF
+782 KDVKWETSEQLDLGF
-797 DARFLNNRLGV
+797 DARFLHNRLGIG
-808 AFDWYKK
+808 FDWYKK
-815 TTKDWLVRAPML
+815 TTKDWLVRAPTL

-845 GIEVQL
+845 GYEIQIT
-851 SWNDKIGSDFRY
+851 WNDRIGKDFVY
-863 GVTFNFSHNK
+863 GVTANFSHNK

-900 YRIQVGYPIGYFWG
+900 YRLRVGYPIGYFWG

-923 EQDLQDYLN
+923 EKQLQEYLD

-943 QGESLQPGDV
+943 QGASLQPGDV
-953 KFVDV
+953 MFKDI
-958 NGNGKIDKGDDD
+958 NGNGKIDTGDDD
-970 KTMIGDPNPDVTV
+970 KTMIGDPNPDYTV
-983 GLNIT
+983 GLNINL
-988 MSYKGFDFA
+988 SYKGFDFA
-997 LNGYGSF
+997 INGYGSF

-1061 DADFFKISRISLGY
+1061 DADFFKISRISFGY
-1075 DFKRIAQFLPVHK
+1075 DFKKLYSKLPVRK
-1088 CRLYVSLSNYFTF
+1088 CRLYVSLSNYFCF
-1101 TGYSGMDPEVGYG
+1101 TGYSGMDPEVGFG
-1114 NGASWAS
+1114 NGTSWAS

-1137 LNVAF
+1137 LNINF

>member
-1 MNCKRKML
+1 MYNYSKFLSAICAGML
-9 VLCMMLI
+9 LLGASMPM
-16 VGISCWAQSLQL
+16 
-28 KLDNVTVKKAMTEL
+28 
-42 KQKSGYSFVFEAS
+42 EAS
-55 DVDTAKKISVNA
+55 ASEAVAQAKATVQVKGVVLDTS
-67 ENAKDAIDQILQ
+67 DQPI
-79 GQDVTYEIQGK
+79 
-90 SVIIKRKSATNG
+90 
-102 TPTQGKKRR
+102 
-111 VTGTVKDTNGDP
+111 
-123 VIGATVMEKG
+123 IGATVVESG
-133 TKNGTVTDYNG
+133 TQSNGTLTGADG
-144 NFVLETAP
+144 SFAITITQGASLR
-152 DAQLDISYIGFKTQ
+152 ISYVGYKTV
-166 TVKPTA
+166 TVKPS
-172 SGNMSISLSEDSN
+172 SGKAVKVVLEEDAEVLN
-185 LLDDVVVVGYGTQ
+185 DVVVVGYGTQ
-198 RKKLITGSTIHVT
+198 RKKLVTGSTVHVT
-211 SEDIAAVNA
+211 SENIEAVNA

-226 LQSHAAG
+226 LQSLASG

-238 NSGQPGESYKVTIR
+238 NSGQPGEGYKVTIR

-260 SPLYVIDGV
+260 TPLYVVDGV
-269 PGGSLT
+269 PGANIDDL
-275 DISPDD
+275 SPND
-281 IESIDVLKDAASS
+281 IESIDILKDAASS

-314 VGHIQVTF
+314 PGKIQVTF

-334 DVTPLN
+334 GVTPLN

-346 INDKAYQIQ
+346 INDLAYTIQ
-355 GVATYDWQKL
+355 GVSTYDWATL

-385 ETTCHDAPVNNAS
+385 ETTIDNAPMHNAS
-398 LNITG
+398 INIMG

-411 LGVSKYHQ
+411 LGFSKYHQ
-419 TGTIGVPATPKYDR
+419 TGTIGWPADPKFDR
-433 TTVRMNSDYTL
+433 YNVRLNSDYSL
-444 IKGKDRDILKFGENV
+444 MRSKGRDVLKFGENIN
-459 TFSATDKKG
+459 FSTTNKKG
-468 ISIGGIYSNS
+468 VSVGGIYGNS

-488 LPAYSEDGGGY
+488 LPAYNDNGDF
-499 YEYKDIVADQWDF
+499 YEYADIQADGWDF
-512 SAEMS
+512 SAEMA
-517 NPLAA
+517 NPLAQ
-522 MLYDEGNSYTKGYRL
+522 MKYDNGNGYSKGWRL
-537 QSNFFLEF
+537 QTNFFLEF
-545 QPIKDLTYR
+545 VPIKGLTWR
-554 ASAGWLY
+554 TSAGWLY
-561 HHTEGRR
+561 RHRESRS

-573 ELSTKKSNPADDVT
+573 ELSSKKSNPNDDVT
-587 QRQSYNIRW
+587 QSQSYSIRW

-609 NHNIDILL
+609 NHNVDVLL
-617 GQSIEKWGYG
+617 GQSLEKWGYG
-627 NSLSITNSNSL
+627 NGVNVTNSNSL
-638 FPGSFDHAYIVNANV
+638 FPGSFDHAYIANANV
-653 VDPAYTSISGS
+653 VDAAYTSIGGS
-664 PQDQGSLSSFF
+664 PESQGALSSFF
-675 GRINY
+675 GRVNY

-707 YFPSV
+707 YFPSI
-712 SAGWVMSNEKFF
+712 SAGWVISNETFMEK
-724 ESTKTWLDFFKIRAS
+724 TKSWLDFLKLRAS

-746 NISNFQYLA
+746 NISSFQYLA
-755 TIAFD
+755 TID
-760 DPYYF
+760 LNDPYYF

-782 EDVKWETSEQLDFGF
+782 EDVKWETSEQLDFGI
-797 DARFLNNRLGV
+797 DARFLNSRLGV

-827 LSYGTGAPYINGG
+827 LSYGTNAPYVNGG
-840 DIENK
+840 DIENR
-845 GIEVQL
+845 GYEIQL
-851 SWNDKIGSDFRY
+851 SWNDKIGKDFVY
-863 GVTFNFSHNK
+863 GVSFNFSHNK

-900 YRIQVGYPIGYFWG
+900 YRLEVGYPIGYFWG

-923 EQDLQDYLN
+923 EKQLQEYLD
-932 RNCGGDKANSL
+932 RNCSGDKANSL

-953 KFVDV
+953 MFKDV
-958 NGNGKIDKGDDD
+958 NGNGKIDKGDED
-970 KTMIGDPNPDVTV
+970 KTMIGDPNPDFTM
-983 GLNIT
+983 GLNINL
-988 MSYKGFDFA
+988 SYKGFDFA

-1037 TNEYPRFSDGKTA
+1037 TNQYPRFSDGKTA

-1075 DFKRIAQFLPVHK
+1075 DFKKLYKKLPVQK
-1088 CRLYVSLSNYFTF
+1088 CRLYVSLSNYICF
-1101 TGYSGMDPEVGYG
+1101 TGYSGMDPEVGFG
-1114 NGASWAS
+1114 NGTSWAS

-1126 YYPSSRSWQVG
+1126 YYPSSRSFQVG
-1137 LNVAF
+1137 MNINF

>member
-1 MNCKRKML
+1 MKKKIL
-9 VLCMMLI
+9 VLSIMLT
-16 VGISCWAQSLQL
+16 VGACCWAQSIQL
-28 KLDNVTVKKAMTEL
+28 KLNNVTVKKAMTEL
-42 KQKSGYSFVFEAS
+42 KQKSGYSFVYETS
-55 DVDTAKKISVNA
+55 DLDTNKKVNVDA
-67 ENAKDAIDQILQ
+67 ENAKDAIAQILQ
-79 GQDVTYEIQGK
+79 GQNVTYEIQGK
-90 SVIIKRKSATNG
+90 NVVVQRKNANNTKAN
-102 TPTQGKKRR
+102 QGKKRT
-111 VTGTVKDTNGDP
+111 VKGTVKDNNGEP
-123 VIGATVMEKG
+123 VIGATIMESG
-133 TKNGTVTDYNG
+133 TKNGTVTDADG
-144 NFVLETAP
+144 NFVIEIAS
-152 DAQLDISYIGFKTQ
+152 DSKLDITSIGYKSQ
-166 TVKPTA
+166 TVKPSATGTT
-172 SGNMSISLSEDSN
+172 SVSLSEDSN

-198 RKKLITGSTIHVT
+198 RKKLITGSTVHVT
-211 SEDIAAVNA
+211 ADDIAAVNA

-226 LQSHAAG
+226 LQSQASG

-238 NSGQPGESYKVTIR
+238 NSGQPGEGYKVTIR

-260 SPLYVIDGV
+260 TPLYVVDGV
-269 PGGSLT
+269 PGANIDDL
-275 DISPDD
+275 SPND

-314 VGHIQVTF
+314 AGGHVQVSF
-322 DGYLGWQNPNTN
+322 DGYMGWQNPNTN

-385 ETTCHDAPVNNAS
+385 ETTIHNAPIHNAS
-398 LNITG
+398 LSISG
-403 GSDVSRFS
+403 GSEISRFA
-411 LGVSKYHQ
+411 LGFTKFHQ
-419 TGTIGVPATPKYDR
+419 TGTIGAPADPKYDR
-433 TTVRMNSDYTL
+433 YTVRLNSDYSL
-444 IKGKDRDILKFGENV
+444 IKKKGRDILKIGENV
-459 TFSATDKKG
+459 TFSATDKRG
-468 ISIGGIYSNS
+468 VSVGGIYGNS

-488 LPAYSEDGGGY
+488 LPAYNDEGGY
-499 YEYKDIVADQWDF
+499 YEYKDIQADAWDF
-512 SAEMS
+512 SAEMA
-517 NPLAA
+517 NPLAQ
-522 MLYDEGNSYTKGYRL
+522 MKYDNGFGYTKVYRL
-537 QSNFFLEF
+537 QTNFFLEF
-545 QPIKDLTYR
+545 SPIKDLTYR

-561 HHTEGRR
+561 RHREGRS

-573 ELSTKKSNPADDVT
+573 ELSSKKSNPNDDVS
-587 QRQSYNIRW
+587 QNQSYSVRW

-603 YVKTFG
+603 WVKSFDK
-609 NHNIDILL
+609 HNIDVLL
-617 GQSIEKWGYG
+617 GQSVEKWGYG
-627 NSLSITNSNSL
+627 NGVNVTNSNSL
-638 FPGSFDHAYIVNANV
+638 FPGSFDHAYIANANV
-653 VDPAYTSISGS
+653 VDPSLTSIGGS
-664 PQDQGSLSSFF
+664 PEAQGALSSFF
-675 GRINY
+675 GRVNY
-680 NYAETYLLSLVLRA
+680 NYDETYLLSLVLRA

-712 SAGWVMSNEKFF
+712 SAGWVISNEKFM
-724 ESTKTWLDFFKIRAS
+724 ESTKAWMDFLKIRAS

-755 TIAFD
+755 TIALD

-765 DNKDNP
+765 NNKDNP
-771 GIGAYP
+771 ALGAYP

-827 LSYGTGAPYINGG
+827 LSYGTNAPYVNGG

-845 GIEVQL
+845 GYEIQL
-851 SWNDKIGSDFRY
+851 NWNDKIGKDFRY
-863 GVTFNFSHNK
+863 SVSANFSHNK

-923 EQDLQDYLN
+923 EKQLQEYLD
-932 RNCGGDKANSL
+932 RNCSGDKANSL
-943 QGESLQPGDV
+943 QGELLQPGDV
-953 KFVDV
+953 MFKDV

-970 KTMIGDPNPDVTV
+970 KTMIGDPNPDFTL
-983 GLNIT
+983 GLNINI
-988 MSYKGFDFA
+988 SYKGFDFA

-1037 TNEYPRFSDGKTA
+1037 TNRYPRFSDGKTA

-1075 DFKRIAQFLPVHK
+1075 DFKRLYSKLPVQK
-1088 CRLYVSLSNYFTF
+1088 CRLYVALSNFFTF
-1101 TGYSGMDPEVGYG
+1101 TGYSGMDPEVGFG

-1126 YYPSSRSWQVG
+1126 YYPSARSWQVG
-1137 LNVAF
+1137 LNINF

>member
-1 MNCKRKML
+1 MKKKIL
-9 VLCMMLI
+9 VLSIMLT
-16 VGISCWAQSLQL
+16 VGACCWAQSIQL
-28 KLDNVTVKKAMTEL
+28 KLNNVTVKKAMTEL
-42 KQKSGYSFVFEAS
+42 KQKSGYSFVYETS
-55 DVDTAKKISVNA
+55 DIDTNKKVNVDA
-67 ENAKDAIDQILQ
+67 ENAKDAIAQILQ
-79 GQDVTYEIQGK
+79 GQNVTYEIQGK
-90 SVIIKRKSATNG
+90 NVVVQRKNANNTKAN
-102 TPTQGKKRR
+102 QGKKRTVR
-111 VTGTVKDTNGDP
+111 GTVKDNNGEP
-123 VIGATVMEKG
+123 VIGATIMESG
-133 TKNGTVTDYNG
+133 TKNGTVTDADG
-144 NFVLETAP
+144 NFVIEIAS
-152 DAQLDISYIGFKTQ
+152 DSKLDITSIGYKSQ
-166 TVKPTA
+166 TIKPSAT
-172 SGNMSISLSEDSN
+172 GTTKVSLSEDSN

-198 RKKLITGSTIHVT
+198 RKKLITGSTVHVT
-211 SEDIAAVNA
+211 ADDIAAVNA

-226 LQSHAAG
+226 LQSQASG

-238 NSGQPGESYKVTIR
+238 NSGQPGEGYKVTIR

-260 SPLYVIDGV
+260 TPLYVVDGV
-269 PGGSLT
+269 PGANIDDL
-275 DISPDD
+275 SPND

-314 VGHIQVTF
+314 AGGHVQVSF
-322 DGYLGWQNPNTN
+322 DGYMGWQNPNTN

-385 ETTCHDAPVNNAS
+385 ETTIHNAPVHNAS
-398 LNITG
+398 LSISG
-403 GSDVSRFS
+403 GSEISRFA
-411 LGVSKYHQ
+411 LGFTKFHQ
-419 TGTIGVPATPKYDR
+419 TGTIGAPADPKYDR
-433 TTVRMNSDYTL
+433 YTVRLNSDYSL
-444 IKGKDRDILKFGENV
+444 IRKKGRDILKIGENA
-459 TFSATDKKG
+459 TFSATDKRG
-468 ISIGGIYSNS
+468 VSVGGIYGNS

-488 LPAYSEDGGGY
+488 LPAYNDEGGY
-499 YEYKDIVADQWDF
+499 YEYKDIQADAWDF
-512 SAEMS
+512 SAEMA
-517 NPLAA
+517 NPLAQ
-522 MLYDEGNSYTKGYRL
+522 MKYDNGFGYTKVYRL
-537 QSNFFLEF
+537 QTNFFLEF
-545 QPIKDLTYR
+545 SPIKDLTYR

-561 HHTEGRR
+561 RHREGRS

-573 ELSTKKSNPADDVT
+573 ELSSKKSNPNDDVS
-587 QRQSYNIRW
+587 QNQSYSVRW

-603 YVKTFG
+603 WVKSFDK
-609 NHNIDILL
+609 HHVDVLL
-617 GQSIEKWGYG
+617 GQSVEKWGYG
-627 NSLSITNSNSL
+627 NGVNVTNSNSL
-638 FPGSFDHAYIVNANV
+638 FPGSFEHAYIANANV
-653 VDPAYTSISGS
+653 VDPSLTSIGGS
-664 PQDQGSLSSFF
+664 PEAQGALSSFF
-675 GRINY
+675 GRVNY
-680 NYAETYLLSLVLRA
+680 NYDETYLLSLVLRA

-707 YFPSV
+707 YFPSI
-712 SAGWVMSNEKFF
+712 SAGWVISNEKFM
-724 ESTKTWLDFFKIRAS
+724 ESTKAWMDFLKIRAS

-755 TIAFD
+755 TIALD

-765 DNKDNP
+765 NNKDNP
-771 GIGAYP
+771 ALGAYP

-797 DARFLNNRLGV
+797 DARFLNNRLGI

-827 LSYGTGAPYINGG
+827 LSYGTNAPYVNGG

-845 GIEVQL
+845 GYEIQL
-851 SWNDKIGSDFRY
+851 NWNDKIGKDFRY
-863 GVTFNFSHNK
+863 SVSANFSHNK

-900 YRIQVGYPIGYFWG
+900 YRIQVGYSIGYFWG

-923 EQDLQDYLN
+923 ETQLQEYLD
-932 RNCGGDKANSL
+932 RNCNGDKANSL

-953 KFVDV
+953 MFKDV

-970 KTMIGDPNPDVTV
+970 KTMIGDPNPDFTL
-983 GLNIT
+983 GLNINV
-988 MSYKGFDFA
+988 SYKGFDFA

-1025 DVYTKYW
+1025 DVYSKYW

-1037 TNEYPRFSDGKTA
+1037 TNRYPRFSDGKTA

-1075 DFKRIAQFLPVHK
+1075 DFKRLYSKLPVQK
-1088 CRLYVSLSNYFTF
+1088 CRLYVSLSNFFTF
-1101 TGYSGMDPEVGYG
+1101 TGYSGMDPEVGFG

-1126 YYPSSRSWQVG
+1126 YYPSARSWQVG
-1137 LNVAF
+1137 LNINF

>member
-1 MNCKRKML
+1 MYN
-9 VLCMMLI
+9 
-16 VGISCWAQSLQL
+16 
-28 KLDNVTVKKAMTEL
+28 
-42 KQKSGYSFVFEAS
+42 YSKF
-55 DVDTAKKISVNA
+55 
-67 ENAKDAIDQILQ
+67 L
-79 GQDVTYEIQGK
+79 
-90 SVIIKRKSATNG
+90 SVICAG
-102 TPTQGKKRR
+102 MLLC
-111 VTGTVKDTNGDP
+111 
-123 VIGATVMEKG
+123 GATVPVDANASEAVAQAKATVQVKGVVLDTSDQPIIGASVIETG
-133 TKNGTVTDYNG
+133 TKSNGTLTGADG
-144 NFVLETAP
+144 SFSLSITQGAS
-152 DAQLDISYIGFKTQ
+152 LRISYVGYKTV

-172 SGNMSISLSEDSN
+172 GKSVKVVLEEDAEVLN
-185 LLDDVVVVGYGTQ
+185 DVVVVGYGTQ
-198 RKKLITGSTIHVT
+198 RKKLVTGSTVHVT
-211 SEDIAAVNA
+211 SDNIAAVNA

-226 LQSHAAG
+226 LQSQAAG

-238 NSGQPGESYKVTIR
+238 NSGQPGESYKVVIR

-260 SPLYVIDGV
+260 TPLYVVDGV
-269 PGGSLT
+269 PGANIEDL
-275 DISPDD
+275 SPND

-299 RASNGVILVTTKKGK
+299 RASNGVILVTTKKGRP
-314 VGHIQVTF
+314 GHVQVTF
-322 DGYLGWQNPNTN
+322 DGYLGWQNANTN

-346 INDKAYQIQ
+346 INDKAYEIQ
-355 GVATYDWQKL
+355 GVSTYDWATL
-365 IPKQYAQIMNGTWN
+365 IPKQYAQIMNGSWN
-379 GTNWLE
+379 GTNWLD
-385 ETTCHDAPVNNAS
+385 ETMIDNAPMHNAS
-398 LNITG
+398 LNIMG
-403 GSDVSRFS
+403 GSDTSRFS
-411 LGVSKYHQ
+411 LGFSKFHQ
-419 TGTIGVPATPKYDR
+419 TGTIGWPADPKFDR
-433 TTVRMNSDYTL
+433 YTVRLNSDYSL
-444 IKGKDRDILKFGENV
+444 IKKKGRDILKFGENI
-459 TFSATDKKG
+459 TFSATNKKG
-468 ISIGGIYSNS
+468 VSIGGIYGNS

-488 LPAYSEDGGGY
+488 LPAYNDKGEF
-499 YEYKDIVADQWDF
+499 YEYADIQADGWDF
-512 SAEMS
+512 SAEMA
-517 NPLAA
+517 NPLAQ
-522 MLYDEGNSYTKGYRL
+522 MKYDNGNSYTKGWRL

-545 QPIKDLTYR
+545 VPIKGLTWR
-554 ASAGWLY
+554 SSAGWLY
-561 HHTEGRR
+561 RHREGRS

-573 ELSTKKSNPADDVT
+573 ELSSKKSNPNDDIS
-587 QRQSYNIRW
+587 QNQSYSIRW

-603 YVKTFG
+603 WVKSFG
-609 NHNIDILL
+609 NHNVDLLL

-627 NSLSITNSNSL
+627 NSVSVTNSNSL
-638 FPGSFDHAYIVNANV
+638 FPGSFDHAYITNANV
-653 VDPAYTSISGS
+653 VDPAYTSIGGS
-664 PQDQGSLSSFF
+664 PESQGALSSFF
-675 GRINY
+675 GRVNY

-700 ARGHRWG
+700 ARGKRWG

-712 SAGWVMSNEKFF
+712 SAGWVISNENFM
-724 ESTKTWLDFFKIRAS
+724 ESTKSWLDFLKLRAS

-746 NISNFQYLA
+746 NISSFQYLA
-755 TIAFD
+755 TVAFD

-765 DNKDNP
+765 DSKDNP

-782 EDVKWETSEQLDFGF
+782 EDVKWETSEQLDLGF
-797 DARFLNNRLGV
+797 DARFLRNRLGIS
-808 AFDWYKK
+808 FDWYKK

-845 GIEVQL
+845 GYEVQL
-851 SWNDKIGSDFRY
+851 SWNDKIGKDFVY
-863 GVTFNFSHNK
+863 GVSFNFSHNK

-900 YRIQVGYPIGYFWG
+900 YRLEVGYPIGYFWG

-923 EQDLQDYLN
+923 EQDLQDYIN
-932 RNCGGDKANSL
+932 RNCGGDKKNSL

-953 KFVDV
+953 KFVDY
-958 NGNGKIDKGDDD
+958 NGNGKIDTGDAD
-970 KTMIGDPNPDVTV
+970 KTMIGDPNPDFTM
-983 GLNIT
+983 GLNINL
-988 MSYKGFDFA
+988 SYKGFDFG

-1037 TNEYPRFSDGKTA
+1037 TNEYPRFSDGKNA

-1075 DFKRIAQFLPVHK
+1075 DFKKLYSKLPVQK
-1088 CRLYVSLSNYFTF
+1088 CRLYVSLSNFFCF
-1101 TGYSGMDPEVGYG
+1101 TGYSGMDPEVGFG
-1114 NGASWAS
+1114 NGTSWAS

-1126 YYPSSRSWQVG
+1126 YYPSSRSFQVG
-1137 LNVAF
+1137 MNINF